1 MFCNKCGTDNPDEA
15 VFCSSC
21 GNNMKQ
27 NNNSG
32 RLKLEKVPEDNVT
45 ESVTNEDGD
54 SQDTTDSPVTDAKKA
69 DATDGVTESLTPDMI
84 PDTFKEKEEKQLAQI
99 VAEMR
104 AENKQAVPKKGWY
117 IYSLMSAIPVAGFIF
132 FAAKKREKNEN
143 KKNFAK
149 AGFVINLILSLVIII
164 TAGVILYFS
173 FGGKITLPK
182 KHTEKVTEAAVE
194 ETKAVESS
202 AAQTTSA
209 NASSGTAQQTS
220 PVKKT
225 EPVKSYSYDK
235 NSKTFTF
242 ELNGNTFKYPVSA
255 AAIKDLGYIY
265 VSNTLSSETTTLDMY
280 TDAYKSTIM
289 VKYNAKA
296 GNTSDCY
303 ALAAELKEGST
314 FMGLSARTDYAALKE
329 AFKNADREVQT
340 DYRSDTGTGIIQYM
354 FGDRRISVTMDNGYV
369 TGATIE

>member
-1 MFCNKCGTDNPDEA
+1 MFCNKCGTENPEEA
-15 VFCSSC
+15 MFCSNC

-27 NNNSG
+27 RSNSG
-32 RLKLEKVPEDNVT
+32 ILKLEKAETKNVT
-45 ESVTNEDGD
+45 DSVTQDNDGSKD
-54 SQDTTDSPVTDAKKA
+54 
-69 DATDGVTESLTPDMI
+69 DGVTESLTPEMLSEN
-84 PDTFKEKEEKQLAQI
+84 TKAKEEKQLAQI

-132 FAAKKREKNEN
+132 FAAKKREKKEN

-149 AGFVINLILSLVIII
+149 AGFVINLILSLVILI

-182 KHTEKVTEAAVE
+182 KHTEKMTEAAVE

-209 NASSGTAQQTS
+209 NASSGTAQTS

>member
-1 MFCNKCGTDNPDEA
+1 MFCNKCGTENPEEA
-15 VFCSSC
+15 MFCSNC
-21 GNNMKQ
+21 GNNMKLSS
-27 NNNSG
+27 NSG
-32 RLKLEKVPEDNVT
+32 ILKLEKAAQEENVT
-45 ESVTNEDGD
+45 ESVTQDNDGSKD
-54 SQDTTDSPVTDAKKA
+54 E
-69 DATDGVTESLTPDMI
+69 TDGVTESLTPDML
-84 PDTFKEKEEKQLAQI
+84 PENTKAREEKQLAQI

-104 AENKQAVPKKGWY
+104 AANKQAVPKKGWY

-149 AGFVINLILSLVIII
+149 AGFVINLILSLVILI

-182 KHTEKVTEAAVE
+182 KHTEKVTEAVTKETKTE
-194 ETKAVESS
+194 ETSS
-202 AAQTTSA
+202 AVKTTTA
-209 NASSGTAQQTS
+209 NTSSGTAQQTS

-314 FMGLSARTDYAALKE
+314 FMGLSARTDYATLKE